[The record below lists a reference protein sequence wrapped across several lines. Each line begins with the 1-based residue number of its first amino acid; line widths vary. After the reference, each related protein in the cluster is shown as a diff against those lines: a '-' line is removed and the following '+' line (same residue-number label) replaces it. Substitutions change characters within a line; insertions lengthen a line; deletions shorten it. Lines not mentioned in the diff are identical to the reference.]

1 MAKSR
6 RKNRGRRGGK
16 SNNLLVWAGVAILP
30 IAVLGIGGLA
40 MTKAMGVER
49 IDSAFCYDRTN
60 QAEHVVFVDSSLEPD
75 LSDQQL
81 RDYVSGFERVWD
93 RAAPNTRISIFTTA
107 RDTTTS
113 VPTPLFQMC
122 RPPRTSNEQAEIGAP
137 DRTDMYLQ
145 REFGKA
151 ETLYR
156 SVVARVLSDAQDN
169 EVTAK
174 ESPILEQL
182 QSISRFDDFQGRDR
196 SLTLIS
202 DGIQNSETARFCKV
216 RGDLPAFSVFQSQPR
231 YRRVEPRSLADVA
244 VDFLK
249 VESIVLPQPG
259 AAYCTH
265 DEISIFWQDYF
276 ESQGVRQFEINR
288 LRHGG

>member
-6 RKNRGRRGGK
+6 TKNRGRRGGK
-16 SNNLLVWAGVAILP
+16 SNNLLVWLGTALLP
-30 IAVLGIGGLA
+30 IIVLGLGGLA

-49 IDSAFCYDRTN
+49 IDSAFCYDRSD
-60 QAEHVVFVDSSLEPD
+60 QAEHVVFVDSSLKPD

-93 RAAPNTRISIFTTA
+93 RAAPNTRISTFTTA
-107 RDTTTS
+107 RDTATS

-137 DRTDMYLQ
+137 GRTDMYLQ
-145 REFGKA
+145 REFGEA
-151 ETLYR
+151 EALYR
-156 SVVARVLSDAQDN
+156 GVVARVLSDAQN
-169 EVTAK
+169 SEVTAID
-174 ESPILEQL
+174 SPIMEQL
-182 QSISRFDDFQGRDR
+182 QSISRYDAFQGRDR

-202 DGIQNSETARFCKV
+202 DGIQNSETARFCAV
-216 RGDLPAFSVFQSQPR
+216 QGDLPSFSVFQSQPR
-231 YRRVEPRSLADVA
+231 YRRVEPRSFADVR

-276 ESQGVRQFEINR
+276 ESQGVRSFEINR